1 MAFIY
6 TDIEDDIVA
15 RLTSLL
21 PAGYNVIAMP
31 EKENQYNIG
40 KDKVLILIAFADS
53 SFADTTAMD
62 IITQMESVS
71 VMCNIKSSRL
81 RGTFSINEALQ
92 LLKVALIGFRPR
104 NLSKLSATKIEFDD
118 RSVADNYFSYNFNLS
133 GKKLNV
139 EVQEEEILPLLK
151 KITFESD
158 QASSF
163 DNVSFDQ
170 ADFQTPTLFEVP
182 QVNI

>member
-71 VMCNIKSSRL
+71 VMCNI
-81 RGTFSINEALQ
+81 
-92 LLKVALIGFRPR
+92 
-104 NLSKLSATKIEFDD
+104 
-118 RSVADNYFSYNFNLS
+118 
-133 GKKLNV
+133 
-139 EVQEEEILPLLK
+139 
-151 KITFESD
+151 
-158 QASSF
+158 
-163 DNVSFDQ
+163 
-170 ADFQTPTLFEVP
+170 
-182 QVNI
+182 

>member
-6 TDIEDDIVA
+6 TDIEDDIVE

-21 PAGYNVIAMP
+21 PEGYNVIAMP

-53 SFADTTAMD
+53 SFGDTEAMD
-62 IITQMESVS
+62 IITQVETVS

-81 RGTFSINEALQ
+81 RGTFGINEALQ

-139 EVQEEEILPLLK
+139 EVQEEEVLPLLN
-151 KITFESD
+151 KITFVSDQVSDFD
-158 QASSF
+158 QASF
-163 DNVSFDQ
+163 INT
-170 ADFQTPTLFEVP
+170 DFETPVLFEVLLE
-182 QVNI
+182 NI

>member
-6 TDIEDDIVA
+6 TDIEDEIVA

-31 EKENQYNIG
+31 EKENQYTIG

-62 IITQMESVS
+62 IITQVETVS
-71 VMCNIKSSRL
+71 VMCNVKSSRL
-81 RGTFSINEALQ
+81 RGAFSINEALQ
-92 LLKVALIGFRPR
+92 LLKVALIGYRPR

-139 EVQEEEILPLLK
+139 EVQEEEVLPRLK
-151 KITFESD
+151 KITFDSD
-158 QASSF
+158 QATDFSEASF
-163 DNVSFDQ
+163 DKNSFE
-170 ADFQTPTLFEVP
+170 TPVLFEV
-182 QVNI
+182 VL